1 MLRVAILFIFLT
13 FFAGQV
19 QAQTPSNNTNNNPS
33 KLFTYNLAKGF
44 NKENIQPLASD
55 DPFIFPQESLAK
67 LKRQVVFQLL
77 PANFFPSIEKESDR
91 FRLKALRYGVTLFRD
106 CEIPGLT
113 GFYDVIIGT
122 RLDTRSGKLELKYF
136 RTAIVL
142 NPKVVQIPEDRPSF
156 ASLQDADGT
165 VMLFLFEDNKQELLT
180 YEGVFTD
187 DPHATNFLGGDDIVG
202 VSRDEIKGKF
212 AIFSRGG
219 VNRSSIFLLLT
230 DGNLKDTQ
238 SVEVIK
244 DLPSTDQAFI
254 FEIIPALLPNAPTAN
269 RK

>member
-1 MLRVAILFIFLT
+1 MLRAVFFLIFLV
-13 FFAGQV
+13 FFVGQV
-19 QAQTPSNNTNNNPS
+19 HAQTTPNNNPS
-33 KLFTYNLAKGF
+33 AFFTYSLDKGLNKDNL
-44 NKENIQPLASD
+44 NPLASE
-55 DPFIFPQESLAK
+55 DPFIFPKDSLAK
-67 LKRQVVFQLL
+67 LNRQVVLQLL
-77 PANFFPSIEKESDR
+77 PTTFFPSIEKESDR
-91 FRLKALRYGVTLFRD
+91 FKLKALRYGITFFRD

-156 ASLQDADGT
+156 ASLGDADGT
-165 VMLFLFEDNKQELLT
+165 VMLFLFEDNKQQLIS
-180 YEGVFTD
+180 YEGIFSD
-187 DPHATNFLGGDDIVG
+187 DPHAVNFLSGDDVIG
-202 VSRDEIKGKF
+202 LTRDEIRGKF
-212 AIFSRGG
+212 VIFVRGG

-230 DGNLKDTQ
+230 DANLKNTQ

-254 FEIIPALLPNAPTAN
+254 FEIIPALLPNAPVAN
-269 RK
+269 KQ